1 MSSPP
6 RNSRF
11 TGKHPVPPG
20 ELPFTEEEEDIINDL
35 AKHQDILKE
44 IEETLEAQPGS
55 STSSI
60 ADIIRGIT
68 DHPSTNPA
76 DISELLGL
84 TSILTSI
91 QSDVQGPDAID
102 PTTEQKRRES
112 VLEFLET
119 VYQKKVDPVPSESS
133 LPKPKEPTTAGQ
145 AIPNLQARRRGS
157 NQRPTP
163 TCFAGRTPEIQRPS
177 FSSTIQGVPQSSL
190 AETLRTLQGIP
201 WVSPDPTDTPT
212 GSKSP
217 DPRPPKEGS

>member
-35 AKHQDILKE
+35 AKHQDILSQ

-91 QSDVQGPDAID
+91 QSDVPGPDAID
-102 PTTEQKRRES
+102 PTAEQKRRES
-112 VLEFLET
+112 VLEFLDT
-119 VYQKKVDPVPSESS
+119 VFQKKVDPVSSESS
-133 LPKPKEPTTAGQ
+133 LPQPKEPTTAGQ

-157 NQRPTP
+157 HQRPTP
-163 TCFAGRTPEIQRPS
+163 TCFAGLTPEFQRPS

-201 WVSPDPTDTPT
+201 WVYPHPTDTPT
-212 GSKSP
+212 GLNNP
-217 DPRPPKEGS
+217 DPEPPKEGS